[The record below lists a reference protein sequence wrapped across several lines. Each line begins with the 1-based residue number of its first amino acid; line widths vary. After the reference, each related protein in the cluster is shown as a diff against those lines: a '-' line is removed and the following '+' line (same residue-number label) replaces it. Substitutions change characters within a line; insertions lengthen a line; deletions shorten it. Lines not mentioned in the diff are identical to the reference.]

1 MSAINEE
8 LRQRMNQET
17 MRSRPSVPKPPV
29 VPSKIV
35 ALASAANKAANAYA
49 DAVNS
54 GVNRAR
60 PAWPEGRALI
70 AAVNALTTAIADAVA

>member
-29 VPSKIV
+29 VPSEIV
-35 ALASAANKAANAYA
+35 ALASAANKAANDLRSGIELNTRTPSLPPGMA
-49 DAVNS
+49 DLLKAVD
-54 GVNRAR
+54 
-60 PAWPEGRALI
+60 
-70 AAVNALTTAIADAVA
+70 ALTTAIADAVA